1 LKKKVV
7 NPITK
12 PINDF
17 SRWYAVNG
25 AKVRDDVTAAV
36 RKLPKGATAK
46 QIRAAVDAVYV
57 AAGFDVELVTRATEA
72 VTTGFAMGSALTVSA
87 SLTGPAG
94 EFVQTAETFAGGRA
108 LQTII
113 GGAKTQDIVFAEIF
127 KAKKNLTLI
136 NKIIDNLGDSGATQA
151 KLSRAATDLLGAARK
166 SFLQSM
172 DAAGYKKLEKTIS
185 KVRQNAARL
194 DRYQSRGLQRALDD
208 MATAAENGAET
219 AFEAAADRAVMFK
232 ARYNAERIVRTETA
246 RANGIGKTNAMLEDD
261 DIVSMRWILSSSHDI
276 FDVCNVNAEAD
287 SFGLGTGVY
296 PKDNFP
302 EYPAHPNCMCSL
314 SPVRGVST
322 PKSKYNPKAADKFVD
337 SLPASQQKRLRGVDK
352 KGPIAQYTGPVKKTI
367 TR

>member
-1 LKKKVV
+1 
-7 NPITK
+7 
-12 PINDF
+12 
-17 SRWYAVNG
+17 
-25 AKVRDDVTAAV
+25 
-36 RKLPKGATAK
+36 
-46 QIRAAVDAVYV
+46 
-57 AAGFDVELVTRATEA
+57 
-72 VTTGFAMGSALTVSA
+72 
-87 SLTGPAG
+87 
-94 EFVQTAETFAGGRA
+94 
-108 LQTII
+108 
-113 GGAKTQDIVFAEIF
+113 
-127 KAKKNLTLI
+127 
-136 NKIIDNLGDSGATQA
+136 
-151 KLSRAATDLLGAARK
+151 
-166 SFLQSM
+166 
-172 DAAGYKKLEKTIS
+172 
-185 KVRQNAARL
+185 
-194 DRYQSRGLQRALDD
+194 